1 MLNLEAWAKTASLR
15 STEAGRERIL
25 NDEFAQ
31 TSEQALHMIYTIDE
45 VKHEIETAG
54 TQPYAY
60 RRAGPE
66 NHCRSRERP
75 ILPGSAPYRF
85 HC

>member
-31 TSEQALHMIYTIDE
+31 TSEQALYMIYTIDE
-45 VKHEIETAG
+45 VKT
-54 TQPYAY
+54 
-60 RRAGPE
+60 
-66 NHCRSRERP
+66 
-75 ILPGSAPYRF
+75 
-85 HC
+85 